1 MKDKIKKFWDE
12 NKFYLLALIVVAFIS
27 NYRLPYY
34 VSAPGGIIDIS
45 DRIEYEERVE
55 YNGSLNMLYV
65 TQYEAT
71 IPLYLMSYVLS
82 DWDLES
88 IKENQISNENH
99 KEIDMRNKIMLD
111 NSINNAIYVA
121 YKASNKEI
129 EVKDKKILVV
139 GTLEDIDL
147 KIGDE
152 LLEINY
158 KELEDF
164 DMIKD
169 TINKSNIGDILK
181 FKIKR
186 DEKIK
191 EVNLEVKE
199 MEDSKGIGVVIMT
212 NYEYETDPE
221 IELKFRKS
229 ESGSS
234 GGMMMALSIYSA
246 ISGEDILKGR
256 NIAGTGT
263 IDIDGN
269 VGEIDGIKYKI
280 MGAVKNGMDVVLVP
294 SANYKEAKE
303 VVKSKKYDIEVVEIK
318 TFNDAIEYLTK

>member
-34 VSAPGGIIDIS
+34 ISAPGGIIDIS

-152 LLEINY
+152 LLEIND
-158 KELEDF
+158 KKLEGF

-318 TFNDAIEYLTK
+318 NFNDAIEYLTK